1 MFYSGKKAAEVS
13 SMFRE
18 DFSAVTKA
26 AETKVSFLKNN
37 PVGYFVSSML
47 AGIFVGFGVIL
58 IFSIS
63 GLMTGVAYAK
73 IVMGAVFGGALS
85 LVVLVGAEL
94 FTGNNFV
101 MTVGM
106 LQGTVSVRDTL
117 KLWLV
122 CLIGNWAGAI
132 LISSLYFASGLASG
146 PAGEAI
152 ATAAAS
158 KMSLPLLPLFLR
170 GVLCNTLVCLAV
182 WVSFRLK
189 SESGKLI
196 LIFWCLFVFVT
207 AGFEHSIANMSLLT
221 IALLKPFSAAVS
233 IGGYFYNIL
242 VVILGNMA
250 GGIFLVALPYGLIS
264 KEKEN

>member
-1 MFYSGKKAAEVS
+1 
-13 SMFRE
+13 MFRE
-18 DFSAVTKA
+18 DINAVAKA
-26 AETKVSFLKNN
+26 AETKLNFLVKN
-37 PVGYFVSSML
+37 PAGYFISSLL

-63 GLMTGVAYAK
+63 GLMAGLLYAR

-101 MTVGM
+101 MTVGL
-106 LQGTVSVRDTL
+106 LQGTVEARGVLR
-117 KLWLV
+117 LWLI
-122 CLIGNWAGAI
+122 CLIGNWLGAI
-132 LISSLYFASGLASG
+132 FISFLYVGSGLASG

-152 ATAAAS
+152 AIAADV
-158 KMSLPLLPLFLR
+158 KMSIPWPFLFLR
-170 GVLCNTLVCLAV
+170 GVLCNALVCLAV

-221 IALLKPFSAAVS
+221 IALLKPFATAVS

-242 VVILGNMA
+242 VVIFGNMA
-250 GGIFLVALPYGLIS
+250 GGILLVALPYWVIS
-264 KEKEN
+264 RPAD

>member
-1 MFYSGKKAAEVS
+1 
-13 SMFRE
+13 MFRE
-18 DFSAVTKA
+18 EISAVAKA
-26 AETKVSFLKNN
+26 AETKLNFLVKN
-37 PVGYFVSSML
+37 PAGYFISSLL

-58 IFSIS
+58 IFSIN
-63 GLMTGVAYAK
+63 GLMAGLPYAR

-101 MTVGM
+101 MTVGL
-106 LQGTVSVRDTL
+106 LQGTVKTRGVL
-117 KLWLV
+117 KLWLI
-122 CLIGNWAGAI
+122 CLIGNWLGAI
-132 LISSLYFASGLASG
+132 LISFLYVGSGLASG

-152 ATAAAS
+152 AIAADV
-158 KMSLPLLPLFLR
+158 KMSMPWLPLFLR

-221 IALLKPFSAAVS
+221 IALLKPFATAVS

-242 VVILGNMA
+242 VVIFGNMA
-250 GGIFLVALPYGLIS
+250 GGILLVALPYWVIS
-264 KEKEN
+264 RPAD